1 MKIWGYI
8 VGAVFGLVAAAGSAQ
23 ATTTYDLGPVAPGT
37 TYTSNTINVGS
48 GTTTEDFT
56 FSIAS
61 SYVDFST
68 AGIIE
73 GAPFKITDADLSL
86 YTSSNVFVGST
97 GSFNPL
103 TQPTPTLTALL
114 GPGDY
119 YIAATVTVPSG
130 FEGAFSVQ
138 TTVAAAPEPA
148 AWALMI
154 MGVGLAGAALRL
166 SRRSCALAGA
176 AA

>member
-8 VGAVFGLVAAAGSAQ
+8 VGALFGVLAATGSAQ
-23 ATTTYDLGPVAPGT
+23 ATTYDLGPVAPGT
-37 TYTSNTINVGS
+37 TYTSNTINVGA

-86 YTSSNVFVGST
+86 YTSSNSFIGTT

-103 TQPTPTLTALL
+103 TEPTPTLTALL

-130 FEGAFSVQ
+130 FEGAFTVQ
-138 TTVAAAPEPA
+138 TTVAGAPEPDV
-148 AWALMI
+148 WALMI
-154 MGVGLAGAALRL
+154 MGVGLAGVALR
-166 SRRSCALAGA
+166 SGRRARPVMA